1 MFQVGDYIIYGMSG
15 VCVVENI
22 GEIQTKVVP
31 QDKIYYTLRPFYSD
45 RSTIF
50 TPTDNQ
56 KVKMRSILSKEEA
69 MSLLNHVKSI
79 DCEWINDDKGREVEY
94 KEAIKQCDCKQL
106 LKIVKSLHKSR
117 KEKLADGKKVPARD
131 EKYYH
136 LAEDSLYGEL
146 SLSLGLEI
154 EETKELVLSLIEDAL
169 GNSEV

>member
-31 QDKIYYTLRPFYSD
+31 QDKIYYTLRPYYSD

-56 KVKMRSILSKEEA
+56 KVKMRSILSSKEA
-69 MSLLNHVKSI
+69 MSLLDHVKSI
-79 DCEWINDDKGREVEY
+79 DCEWAKDEKGREVEY

-106 LKIVKSLHKSR
+106 LKIVKSLYKSR

-146 SLSLGLEI
+146 SLSLGLDI
-154 EETKELVLSLIEDAL
+154 EETKDLVLSRIEEDL
-169 GNSEV
+169 L